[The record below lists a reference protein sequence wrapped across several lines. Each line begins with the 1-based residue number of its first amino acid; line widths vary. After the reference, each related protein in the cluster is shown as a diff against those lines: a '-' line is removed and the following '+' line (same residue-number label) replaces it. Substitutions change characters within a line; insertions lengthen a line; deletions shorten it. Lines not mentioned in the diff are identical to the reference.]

1 MIKPARLAFLIIGLC
16 SPAFLSRAAAETSGN
31 ETAYAALH
39 AIRHAMGP
47 ASLDHLVEVSGAAGA
62 PQPASWKVI
71 LHEGHDSWREIDVTG
86 GKITGKRPAERP
98 PGAGGVIK
106 LTALNLDSS
115 GAFDAADL
123 RARKVKVRFESI
135 NYLLRV
141 SPSTGKPTWTLDLF
155 NSEGLS
161 AGSMR
166 LTATDGTIASLS
178 GRLADGPGR
187 PGQPLTA
194 SNAVTTTT
202 VTTTIPGN
210 GYAPPAPEP
219 QAPPPPPPPP
229 VHDVD
234 VPPAPAPPPAP
245 VEEQESG
252 GFFTR
257 AGRTLDHTQVR
268 VANSLGTASQKVVQ
282 GLDTANQKVDHS
294 LRATGAK
301 LQRFFTGHSDLDR
314 DNEDR

>member
-1 MIKPARLAFLIIGLC
+1 MNKPARLALLIIGVCL
-16 SPAFLSRAAAETSGN
+16 PAFVSRAAPDANGN

-47 ASLDHLVEVSGAAGA
+47 DSLDHLVEVSGAAGD

-71 LHEGHDSWREIDVTG
+71 LHEGHDSWREIDVAG

-98 PGAGGVIK
+98 PGAAGIIK

-123 RARKVKVRFESI
+123 RARKVKVRFDSI

-141 SPSTGKPTWTLDLF
+141 SPSTGKPTWTLELF
-155 NSEGLS
+155 NREGLES
-161 AGSMR
+161 GSMR

-178 GRLADGPGR
+178 GRLAEGPGR
-187 PGQPLTA
+187 PGEPLTA

-202 VTTTIPGN
+202 TSLVTT
-210 GYAPPAPEP
+210 E
-219 QAPPPPPPPP
+219 APPPPAPSDPAPPP

-234 VPPAPAPPPAP
+234 VPPPPAPAPPP
-245 VEEQESG
+245 VEDQEGG
-252 GFFTR
+252 GFFAR
-257 AGRTLDHTQVR
+257 AGRTLDHTQDR

-314 DNEDR
+314 ENEDR